1 MAYMPASKW
10 GEATERESQS
20 IKPMEGDAD
29 RSAKVGGAVEKIRDK
44 MYSSFFNPVTNQDL
58 RDVQSTIAGLPNE
71 DASAVVCKLSVSE
84 LRHMVEKVDN
94 FNNEEKQA
102 FFDTMAQKLDGKQL
116 ARVTNAFEG
125 NSLSSMENMNVL
137 GRSIAKNA
145 SDDLKLEYVFELD
158 KVLEVLADQSS
169 VQGKHFGILF
179 SLETTKMSDPQAR
192 VASQVIASMD
202 DAKAGQALGKLSS
215 TGLDAVIRA
224 SADPTDKGAII
235 SVIEYDL
242 ACFQKLMQAAAKM
255 RAEVQTP
262 KEIEDVADLKSLIFN
277 SAANVLKDA
286 ESGHFLKITLADTA
300 AMRKGMYDILMSD
313 VNGVMAQ
320 LSVNRETHIGTGM
333 AIYAKSAINAE
344 EYKQLG
350 NIQARLVLGNDLN
363 GNHQDRF
370 NHQEYRR
377 ACRCKDYVNA
387 LYLGYFAGAV
397 DAAMTSI
404 TSDAD
409 KQVEIVN
416 AVVSSAATV
425 VAVPLSSLGGAG
437 VAVGATGSSEVVKY
451 IYDQIVSDK
460 SDAVTKLVNA
470 TSLPFVEV
478 RWRQNGEPDLER
490 ADKTEAFSRFEGI
503 RREVKDDAVQEM
515 AKP

>member
-1 MAYMPASKW
+1 MGVSVPSYRCMAYMPASKW

-44 MYSSFFNPVTNQDL
+44 MHSSIIDPVTRQDL

-71 DASAVVCKLSVSE
+71 DASAVVCELSESV
-84 LRHMVEKVDN
+84 LRRMVEKVDN
-94 FNNEEKQA
+94 FKDDEKQA

-145 SDDLKLEYVFELD
+145 SDVLKLEYVFELD

-202 DAKAGQALGKLSS
+202 NAKAGQALGKLSS

-262 KEIEDVADLKSLIFN
+262 EGIEDVADLKSLIFN
-277 SAANVLKDA
+277 SAANVLRDA
-286 ESGHFLKITLADTA
+286 ESGHFLTLADTA

-313 VNGVMAQ
+313 VNGVMNE
-320 LSVNRETHIGTGM
+320 LTRNDETRDGVAM
-333 AIYAKSAINAE
+333 AIYVKSAINAK
-344 EYKQLG
+344 EYDQLG
-350 NIQARLVLGNDLN
+350 DIQARLARGNDLK
-363 GNHQDRF
+363 GDHAELF
-370 NHQEYRR
+370 NSPDQNYMHASNAGYFVGAMGVAVTSISSDAGRQ
-377 ACRCKDYVNA
+377 AAIVNA
-387 LYLGYFAGAV
+387 L
-397 DAAMTSI
+397 I
-404 TSDAD
+404 
-409 KQVEIVN
+409 N
-416 AVVSSAATV
+416 SAAIAAGV
-425 VAVPLSSLGGAG
+425 VLPPAGGATAG
-437 VAVGATGSSEVVKY
+437 IGATVGGLGVNDSYGRGVKNKT
-451 IYDQIVSDK
+451 DPLV
-460 SDAVTKLVNA
+460 KLRKA
-470 TSLPFVEV
+470 SLPVGSK
-478 RWRQNGEPDLER
+478 RWRPNGEE
-490 ADKTEAFSRFEGI
+490 DKETAYKPESFQHFVATWTY
-503 RREVKDDAVQEM
+503 VQNN
-515 AKP
+515 AQP